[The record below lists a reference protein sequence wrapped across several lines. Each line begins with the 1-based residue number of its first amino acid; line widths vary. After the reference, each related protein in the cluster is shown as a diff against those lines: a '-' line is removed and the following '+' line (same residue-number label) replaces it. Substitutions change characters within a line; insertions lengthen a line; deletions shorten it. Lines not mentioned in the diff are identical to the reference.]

1 MEESYLTFDSYL
13 TFFFSVGVLSLRD
26 LKTFFVCCLLF
37 FKLLNNIYYVFLILF
52 VAQSIFIIQKQN
64 KKEMIQ
70 HIWKMSNFLRV
81 HSCFFLSEI
90 KLKWLTFVQLE
101 LKIVAVVDV
110 RLFSVLKSSLC
121 CCFKFEEKKHTQKEM
136 NHRWDLR
143 KKKNVN

>member
-81 HSCFFLSEI
+81 HSCFFFVWNQIEMTYVRTTWI
-90 KLKWLTFVQLE
+90 KDCCGCWCS
-101 LKIVAVVDV
+101 IVFCIEVITLL
-110 RLFSVLKSSLC
+110 LF
-121 CCFKFEEKKHTQKEM
+121 FQIWRKKHTQKEM
-136 NHRWDLR
+136 NHR
-143 KKKNVN
+143 